1 MREENQLR
9 GVMMPTSRKA
19 IIVALGV
26 FALMRGGAP
35 MSSTS
40 LAQTEQGQE
49 AMLFSTAGFQ
59 SGVIDEVQGSTIRI
73 DGRSYVLKSAVVVVT
88 HEGEPLELQR
98 IIPTARVKF
107 HLKEGHIDKM
117 VVTLPQ

>member
-1 MREENQLR
+1 MAMNRIL
-9 GVMMPTSRKA
+9 

-26 FALMRGGAP
+26 LTVVLP
-35 MSSTS
+35 SVSSVG
-40 LAQTEQGQE
+40 LAQTDIV
-49 AMLFSTAGFQ
+49 MPFSTAGFQ

-73 DGRSYVLKSAVVVVT
+73 DGRSYVLKSAVVVVN
-88 HEGEPLELQR
+88 HEGEPLELER
-98 IIPTARVKF
+98 IIPTSLVKF

>member
-1 MREENQLR
+1 MAMNRIL
-9 GVMMPTSRKA
+9 

-26 FALMRGGAP
+26 LTVVLP
-35 MSSTS
+35 SVSSVGF
-40 LAQTEQGQE
+40 AQTDIV
-49 AMLFSTAGFQ
+49 MPFSTAGFQ

-73 DGRSYVLKSAVVVVT
+73 DGRSYVLKSAVVVVN
-88 HEGEPLELQR
+88 HEGELLEIER
-98 IIPTARVKF
+98 IIPTSLVKF